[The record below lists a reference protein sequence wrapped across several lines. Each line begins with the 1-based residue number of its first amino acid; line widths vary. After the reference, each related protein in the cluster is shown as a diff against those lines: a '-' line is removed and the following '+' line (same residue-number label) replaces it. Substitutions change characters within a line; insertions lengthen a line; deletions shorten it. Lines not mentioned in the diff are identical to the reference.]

1 MVLFLMKP
9 YWFLWTREVIE
20 GWSLFANSL
29 VSNLTIEFS
38 RDMGLKS
45 LTDLALSTLGMSVT
59 KDELILYKQP
69 SLL

>member
-1 MVLFLMKP
+1 
-9 YWFLWTREVIE
+9 VIE